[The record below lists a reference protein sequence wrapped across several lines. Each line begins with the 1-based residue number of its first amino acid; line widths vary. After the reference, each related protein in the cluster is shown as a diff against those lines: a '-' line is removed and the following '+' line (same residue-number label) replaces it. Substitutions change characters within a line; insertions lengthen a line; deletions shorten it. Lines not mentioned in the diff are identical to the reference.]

1 MTPEARLSVPA
12 GTPGKPGVP
21 CSATSVP
28 SSVVKPAPDNAET
41 GVLEGVAQDG
51 GTDIGPIEPARPAL
65 ASTASCMLAAAPF
78 SAELSAASIPNAP
91 GANSAGFSLA
101 APKRPKLFSAPMMPA
116 HIDSMSCVTPTVAY
130 AANMPSRMV
139 KSSGRMLGHPVG
151 ASTAY
156 DRKEDSCD
164 NAVGVFP
171 AELVAAWVT
180 AAFWAASPAG
190 LVVCCGE
197 ENGVNCLAAAEVV
210 A

>member
-1 MTPEARLSVPA
+1 MNSWGAVNRSREKETPAPDAVSTKDAVTQLNSLTLLGLSARAARRSLRHASGDRGWLAYRMTVTAAAASPSRRRARHHREPDPVSGMTPEARLSVPA

-101 APKRPKLFSAPMMPA
+101 APKGPSCSRP
-116 HIDSMSCVTPTVAY
+116 
-130 AANMPSRMV
+130 R
-139 KSSGRMLGHPVG
+139 
-151 ASTAY
+151 
-156 DRKEDSCD
+156 
-164 NAVGVFP
+164 
-171 AELVAAWVT
+171 
-180 AAFWAASPAG
+180 
-190 LVVCCGE
+190 
-197 ENGVNCLAAAEVV
+197 
-210 A
+210 

>member
-1 MTPEARLSVPA
+1 MTAAAASPSRRRARHHREPDPVSGMTPEARLSVPA

-151 ASTAY
+151 ASTAC
-156 DRKEDSCD
+156 DRKRT
-164 NAVGVFP
+164 
-171 AELVAAWVT
+171 VATMRSACSRRSW
-180 AAFWAASPAG
+180 WRPG
-190 LVVCCGE
+190 
-197 ENGVNCLAAAEVV
+197 
-210 A
+210 